1 MTTDTEALLW
11 RRFNEWFCARRPD
24 YPSEWAAYQAGHAA
38 AKAETAD
45 PVVGRWYFV
54 ANDGAATL
62 CVDEADARESAAEA
76 DLMYPRMA
84 PHRAVQLVPADQ
96 LAAAVA
102 AGPENMDLGGAIAE
116 KMAYNAKRADH
127 TPEARA
133 AAATLR
139 QAIEHEQSKPLTND
153 VVRDAERYRWLAG
166 FCSSTSEHWGGR
178 WSIVIEGPAPKS
190 HDSEDDLDDAID
202 AAMLACIRRR
212 GGDA

>member
-1 MTTDTEALLW
+1 MTTETEALRAQFEAWATAAYRLSFDDDTPLKRYLW
-11 RRFNEWFCARRPD
+11 T
-24 YPSEWAAYQAGHAA
+24 AYQAGHAA
-38 AKAETAD
+38 A
-45 PVVGRWYFV
+45 
-54 ANDGAATL
+54 
-62 CVDEADARESAAEA
+62 AEA
-76 DLMYPRMA
+76 PCDLPGGAR
-84 PHRAVQLVPADQ
+84 
-96 LAAAVA
+96 
-102 AGPENMDLGGAIAE
+102 GGAIAE

-202 AAMLACIRRR
+202 AAMLACT
-212 GGDA
+212 GAKEPSDA